1 MKNPLRT
8 RLTATIRTDLPDG
21 QFGDVT
27 IVPDWADNRI
37 KDPMGRDFLR
47 FLIKKEASVLALT
60 GSKEIIITSSV
71 LAEEMGISKGKL
83 RELILCFIEFNL
95 ITYLAPEGSKKMSLK
110 LNEIKVWFTKGLAV

>member
-8 RLTATIRTDLPDG
+8 RLTATIRADLPDG

-27 IVPDWADNRI
+27 SVPDWADNRI

-60 GSKEIIITSSV
+60 GSTEIVITSSV
-71 LAEEMGISKGKL
+71 LAEEVGISKAKL
-83 RELILCFIEFNL
+83 RELILCFIELNI
-95 ITYLAPEGSKKMSLK
+95 ITYLAPEGSKKMSIK
-110 LNEIKVWFTKGLAV
+110 LNDIKVWFLKGMGV